1 MTRRF
6 IGDTLVVAT
15 HNRGKAAEL
24 AELLRDFNVRI
35 LSHADL
41 GLEVPEETGT
51 TFLDNAELKARA
63 AAVATGMPSLADDS
77 GITVDALDGAP
88 GIHTA
93 DWGGPGR
100 DWMLAMRRVNAEL
113 NARGVAQSA
122 EARGAAFVCAL
133 ALCWPD
139 GHCERFLGR
148 MPGHVVWPPRGTFG
162 HAAMLKVLGRTASHT
177 SMYGWPVTMT
187 YGPRFAVSRSSLDP
201 ATRWSASTPIRRPG
215 PGSNSASRSARLS
228 RPSSCSTTTPST
240 RRS

>member
-6 IGDTLVVAT
+6 TGDTLVVAT

-24 AELLRDFNVRI
+24 AELLRDFNVHI

-63 AAVATGMPSLADDS
+63 AAVTTGMPSLADDS
-77 GITVDALDGAP
+77 GITVDALEGAP

-93 DWGGPGR
+93 DWGGPDR
-100 DWMLAMRRVNAEL
+100 DWMLAMRRVNEEL
-113 NARGVAQSA
+113 DARGVAHTA
-122 EARGAAFVCAL
+122 EARAAAFVCAL

-162 HAAMLKVLGRTASHT
+162 HG
-177 SMYGWPVTMT
+177 Y
-187 YGPRFAVSRSSLDP
+187 DP
-201 ATRWSASTPIRRPG
+201 MFVPAG
-215 PGSNSASRSARLS
+215 H
-228 RPSSCSTTTPST
+228 STTFAEMAPAAKNQVSH
-240 RRS
+240 RGHAFRQLVAACFS